1 MDCELESLCSPHGTC
16 LHCCG
21 VESMKKFLTLVLMV
35 ALLLPFSILAQTT
48 SESPEKLL
56 EQSQQ
61 LFHKNDHDGAL
72 AALKKYFSKVVT
84 EPKRKVKTKLRFLAI
99 AAMGRI
105 YLQFKKDPSGAI
117 EWFEKIKKTDALSD
131 AEEDIV
137 SGWIAAAQD
146 WIKLGKFPDSKMGE
160 AELFELGKKYYES
173 GLKKQKFTV
182 DQAGAADFSIASTY
196 LVPFTVQFDKSPKIG
211 EALFMMGDMRRRLW
225 TTNRFWSENYYLSE
239 AIRRFPATPLAVKS
253 YEALREDVE
262 FAYTGSSGNH
272 TPQSWIELL
281 DVLKK
286 MAKGEDQKMPD
297 SGPIQKP

>member
-1 MDCELESLCSPHGTC
+1 
-16 LHCCG
+16 
-21 VESMKKFLTLVLMV
+21 MKKIIIH
-35 ALLLPFSILAQTT
+35 ALILALSLPIASGARAA
-48 SESPEKLL
+48 SESPEKIL
-56 EQSQQ
+56 EESQQ

-84 EPKRKVKTKLRFLAI
+84 EPKRKVKAKLRFLAI

-105 YLQFKKDPSGAI
+105 YLQFKKDPAGAI
-117 EWFEKIKKTDALSD
+117 EWFEKIKKTEGLTD
-131 AEEDIV
+131 AEDDIL

-146 WIKLGKFPDSKMGE
+146 WIKLGKFPDAKMGE
-160 AELFELGKKYYES
+160 SELFDLGKKYYES

-211 EALFMMGDMRRRLW
+211 DALFMMGDMRRRLW
-225 TTNRFWSENYYLSE
+225 TSNRFWSENYYLSE
-239 AIRRFPATPLAVKS
+239 AIRRFPGTPLAVKS

-286 MAKGEDQKMPD
+286 MAKGEDPKLPE
-297 SGPIQKP
+297 SKPLQKP

>member
-1 MDCELESLCSPHGTC
+1 
-16 LHCCG
+16 
-21 VESMKKFLTLVLMV
+21 MKKIIMY
-35 ALLLPFSILAQTT
+35 ALILAF
-48 SESPEKLL
+48 SLPVSYGARAAVESPEKIL
-56 EQSQQ
+56 EESQE

-84 EPKRKVKTKLRFLAI
+84 EPKRKVKTRLRFLAI

-105 YLQFKKDPSGAI
+105 YLQFKKDPAGAI
-117 EWFEKIKKTDALSD
+117 EWFEKIKKTEGLTD
-131 AEEDIV
+131 AEEDIL

-146 WIKLGKFPDSKMGE
+146 WIKLGKFPDAKMGE
-160 AELFELGKKYYES
+160 AELFELGKKYYDA

-225 TTNRFWSENYYLSE
+225 TSNRFWSENYYLSE

-253 YEALREDVE
+253 FEALREDVE

-281 DVLKK
+281 DVLRK
-286 MAKGEDQKMPD
+286 MAKGEDLKLPE
-297 SGPIQKP
+297 SKPLQKP

>member
-1 MDCELESLCSPHGTC
+1 
-16 LHCCG
+16 
-21 VESMKKFLTLVLMV
+21 MKPFITLLALTAFLLQSSSQ
-35 ALLLPFSILAQTT
+35 AFAAP
-48 SESPEKLL
+48 ESPEKIL
-56 EQSQQ
+56 EESQQ
-61 LFHKNDHDGAL
+61 LFHRNDHDGAL

-84 EPKRKVKTKLRFLAI
+84 EPKRKVKIKLRFLAI

-117 EWFEKIKKTDALSD
+117 EWFEKIKKTEALSD
-131 AEEDIV
+131 AEEDIL

-146 WIKLGKFPDSKMGE
+146 WIKLGKFPDGKMGE
-160 AELFELGKKYYES
+160 SELFEIGKKYYES

-196 LVPFTVQFDKSPKIG
+196 LVPFTVQYDRSPKIG
-211 EALFMMGDMRRRLW
+211 DALFMMGDMRRRLW
-225 TTNRFWSENYYLSE
+225 TSNRYWSENYYLSE

-272 TPQSWIELL
+272 TPQSWIEML
-281 DVLKK
+281 DVLKR
-286 MAKGEDQKMPD
+286 MANGSDQKLQE
-297 SGPIQKP
+297 GAPIKKP

>member
-1 MDCELESLCSPHGTC
+1 MKHLISL
-16 LHCCG
+16 
-21 VESMKKFLTLVLMV
+21 V
-35 ALLLPFSILAQTT
+35 ALVAILFQ
-48 SESPEKLL
+48 SSPEARAAPDSHEKIL
-56 EQSQQ
+56 EESQQ
-61 LFHKNDHDGAL
+61 LFHRNDHDGAL

-105 YLQFKKDPSGAI
+105 YLQFKKDPGGAI
-117 EWFEKIKKTDALSD
+117 EWFEKIKKTEALSD
-131 AEEDIV
+131 AEEDIL

-146 WIKLGKFPDSKMGE
+146 WIKLGKFPDAKMGE
-160 AELFELGKKYYES
+160 TELFEIGKKYYES

-211 EALFMMGDMRRRLW
+211 DALFMMGDMRRRLW
-225 TTNRFWSENYYLSE
+225 TSNRFWSENYYLSE

-272 TPQSWIELL
+272 TPQSWIEML
-281 DVLKK
+281 DVLKR
-286 MAKGEDQKMPD
+286 MANGSDQKLPE
-297 SGPIQKP
+297 SAPIKKP